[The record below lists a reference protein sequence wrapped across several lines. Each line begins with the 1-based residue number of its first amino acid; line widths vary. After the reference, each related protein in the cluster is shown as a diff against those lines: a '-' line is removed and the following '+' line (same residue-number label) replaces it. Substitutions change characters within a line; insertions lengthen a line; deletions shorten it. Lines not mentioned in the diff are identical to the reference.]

1 MLGLTCCNL
10 RQYDSAQQ
18 FFSRV
23 PPKAVFMLATWL
35 VSWVSHVS
43 YTVTSCVVRH
53 SFYCVMPSHAPLDF
67 FLTCVRSCLF
77 IPPSLKL
84 RDIQTHRV
92 RCCNCCGR
100 KGCKK
105 KASSCDFFLF
115 VSASMTCISLPC
127 TCGVCNDNKDEFYSI
142 LFFYIVLVVT
152 PIFLVNTA
160 TASYVLTAGMNGWIC
175 VMMAW
180 Q

>member
-1 MLGLTCCNL
+1 MPVYTSITETEGHTDTQSEMLQLL
-10 RQYDSAQQ
+10 WKERMQ
-18 FFSRV
+18 
-23 PPKAVFMLATWL
+23 
-35 VSWVSHVS
+35 
-43 YTVTSCVVRH
+43 
-53 SFYCVMPSHAPLDF
+53 
-67 FLTCVRSCLF
+67 
-77 IPPSLKL
+77 
-84 RDIQTHRV
+84 
-92 RCCNCCGR
+92 
-100 KGCKK
+100 KK